1 MNKKIL
7 ATAVLSVIANGAFAE
22 SIQPESMETM
32 VVTANRYEQGVKDLV
47 SPIEVITRDE
57 IKAIQPS
64 SITDLLKRLPGVQV
78 ANQGGPGNTS
88 ALFIRGRSTRNVL
101 VMINGIRVGSATTG
115 MASLSALPLKSI
127 ERVELLRGPRSSTY
141 GTDAVSGVLNIITS
155 SKNDVRSE
163 VGVGFGSNGHTEYNA
178 TYANTFGDSW
188 LNFTGSYVSSD
199 GYNVIPTS
207 INAADKD
214 DDGYKSKYVIIDGG
228 TDFNDQFSLKGTSF
242 FQAEESDY
250 DSPWPGNDEAES
262 ENYNVGVTGEY
273 KGNDFISSLTL
284 ATNQDKLT
292 TSGQVPDTSDIKTNR
307 YSATLHNKFD
317 VNSSMVISGGLDWY
331 EEKVDNSRTEL
342 SEDTR
347 SNVAA
352 YLGTTYYGNGYTTEL
367 NARIDDNE
375 TFGDFKTFQVGANYD
390 LNEHLRLVGL
400 FGTAFKAPTFNNLYW
415 PRFCSAWGC
424 YEGNPN
430 LLPEESTSGE
440 IAVES
445 SFDILDVRVGYHHSE
460 VENLIST
467 VGDSPQNIG
476 EAEIKGV
483 EVVASFDTF
492 GIYHDVSY
500 DWLDTENKATGK
512 ELVRR
517 AEHSAKWNMGYEF
530 CDFQFDVST
539 IYQGKRF
546 SDTAND
552 VELEAYSLTDV
563 AVTYHFNSN
572 LDLRARVANVFDK
585 EYETVKDFVTPERAY
600 YANVSYTF

>member
-22 SIQPESMETM
+22 SIQPESMETV
-32 VVTANRYEQGVKDLV
+32 VVTANRYEQGVDDLV
-47 SPIEVITRDE
+47 SPIEVITREE
-57 IKAIQPS
+57 IKNIQPN

-78 ANQGGPGNTS
+78 ANQGGAGNTA

-163 VGVGFGSNGHTEYNA
+163 VGVGIGSNGHNEYNA
-178 TYANTFGDSW
+178 TMANTFGDSW
-188 LNFTGSYVSSD
+188 FSFSGSYVSSD

-207 INAADKD
+207 TNAADKD
-214 DDGYKSKYVIIDGG
+214 DDGYKSQYVVLDGG
-228 TDFNDQFSLKGTSF
+228 TDFNEQLSLKGTSF
-242 FQAEESDY
+242 FHKHDSEY

-262 ENYNVGVTGEY
+262 VNYNIGVTGEY
-273 KGNDFISSLTL
+273 KGGDLSSSLTL
-284 ATNQDKLT
+284 ATNQDELKV
-292 TSGQVPDTSDIKTNR
+292 SGQVPDTSEIKTKR
-307 YSATLHNKFD
+307 YSATLYNKYD
-317 VNSSMVISGGLDWY
+317 LNESTVISGGLDWY
-331 EEKVDNSRTEL
+331 EENVDNSRTAL
-342 SEDTR
+342 SEDSRT
-347 SNVAA
+347 NVAA
-352 YLGTTYYGNGYTTEL
+352 FFGTSYYGDGYSTEF

-390 LNEHLRLVGL
+390 FNENFRLVGL

-415 PRFCSAWGC
+415 PLYCSAWGC

-430 LLPEESTSGE
+430 LQPEESTAGE
-440 IAVES
+440 IAVET
-445 SFDILDVRVGYHHSE
+445 SFDLLDIRVGYHQSD
-460 VENLIST
+460 VENLIAT
-467 VGDSPQNIG
+467 VGDSPENIG

-492 GIYHDVSY
+492 GIYHNVSY

-517 AEHSAKWNMGYEF
+517 AEHSAKWNMGYEIS
-530 CDFQFDVST
+530 DFQFDVST

-552 VELEAYSLTDV
+552 AELDAYSLTDV
-563 AVTYHFNSN
+563 AVTYHFNEN
-572 LDLRARVANVFDK
+572 LDVRARVANVFDK

>member
-1 MNKKIL
+1 MNKKLL
-7 ATAVLSVIANGAFAE
+7 ATAVISVIANNAFAQTT
-22 SIQPESMETM
+22 QPDSMESM
-32 VVTANRYEQGVKDLV
+32 VVTANRYEQGVEDLI
-47 SPIEVITRDE
+47 SPIEVITRE
-57 IKAIQPS
+57 QINVIQPN
-64 SITDLLKRLPGVQV
+64 SITDLVKRLPGVQV

-163 VGVGFGSNGHTEYNA
+163 VGVGIGSNGHSELQA

-188 LNFTGSYVSSD
+188 FNFSGSHVSSD
-199 GYNVIPTS
+199 GYNVIPSSTNS
-207 INAADKD
+207 ADKD
-214 DDGYKSKYVIIDGG
+214 DDGYKSQYVVIDGG
-228 TDFNDQFSLKGTSF
+228 TEFNDNYSLKGTSF
-242 FQAEESDY
+242 LQKEESDY

-262 ENYNVGVTGEY
+262 ENYNIGVTGEY
-273 KGNDFISSLTL
+273 NGGDLSSSITL

-292 TSGQVPDTSDIKTNR
+292 TSGQVPDNSEIKTNR
-307 YSATLHNKFD
+307 YSATLHSKYDLND
-317 VNSSMVISGGLDWY
+317 STVISGGLDWY
-331 EEKVDNSRTEL
+331 EENVDNSRTAL
-342 SEDTR
+342 SEDSRT
-347 SNVAA
+347 NFAA
-352 YLGTTYYGNGYTTEL
+352 FLGTAYHSDNYSTEF

-390 LNEHLRLVGL
+390 FTDNIRLVGL

-415 PRFCSAWGC
+415 PLYCSAWGC

-430 LLPEESTSGE
+430 LQPEESTAGE
-440 IAVES
+440 LAVES
-445 SFDILDVRVGYHHSE
+445 SFELVDIRVGYHQSE
-460 VENLIST
+460 VENLIAT
-467 VGDSPQNIG
+467 VGDTPENIG

-517 AEHSAKWNMGYEF
+517 AEHSAKWNIGYVIS
-530 CDFQFDVST
+530 DFQFDVST

-552 VELEAYSLTDV
+552 VELDAYSLTDV
-563 AVTYHFNSN
+563 AVTYHLYEN
-572 LDLRARVANVFDK
+572 LDVRARIANLFDK